1 MYTVIIPIYD
11 DKLDENTSKDL
22 IWLNEPFRNI
32 KNLKWILMRKTK
44 NYHPC
49 TGANDN
55 LNHITNLANLYLD
68 NEQQLYVLCVKL
80 CIVDLKFFFMHHCI
94 HCLQYSIEN

>member
-1 MYTVIIPIYD
+1 MSDNQNSISISTIHKSKGLEYPAVIIPIYD

-44 NYHPC
+44 
-49 TGANDN
+49 T
-55 LNHITNLANLYLD
+55 
-68 NEQQLYVLCVKL
+68 
-80 CIVDLKFFFMHHCI
+80 
-94 HCLQYSIEN
+94 